1 MDTNR
6 NISLSNRNIYKCE
19 YTQVTIHRH
28 IPLLSQLRGPR
39 DDIPGTMNTSSA
51 QILASCTIL
60 QYKEP
65 GLEEMADCRAG
76 AGSIEDEP
84 GESYNGKK

>member
-1 MDTNR
+1 M
-6 NISLSNRNIYKCE
+6 S
-19 YTQVTIHRH
+19 IHR
-28 IPLLSQLRGPR
+28 LLFTGILLCSVRGPR
-39 DDIPGTMNTSSA
+39 DDITGTMNTSSA

-60 QYKEP
+60 QYKDP
-65 GLEEMADCRAG
+65 GLLEEMADCRAG